1 MASITLAAML
11 ALPAL
16 ADQKP
21 HRIVSLNQCTDE
33 LALRLAEPENIA
45 SLTWL
50 SRDPGNANLAA
61 LARKFPVNRGT
72 AEEAMAFSP
81 DLVVVGAFTPIET
94 RAMLKDIS
102 APVAEF
108 DPPETLAAVR
118 QQIVAFATRIG
129 EPARG
134 RALVSEMDR
143 ELDAVSVGPKLPRL
157 HTIILRP
164 NGFTIGPG
172 SLVDELLAH
181 AGLDNMAARLDIGS
195 YEQIPLERLALLH
208 ADVLIANSEVT
219 GAPSLATDGL
229 SQPLIKALAR
239 KMKVVSLPAR
249 LWTCPGP
256 GLVDAVRR
264 LVEATRGARVAEP

>member
-1 MASITLAAML
+1 ML
-11 ALPAL
+11 AFPAL

-33 LALRLAEPENIA
+33 LALRLADPENIA

-61 LARKFPVNRGT
+61 LARRFPVNHGT
-72 AEEAMAFSP
+72 AEEAMGYRP
-81 DLVVVGAFTPIET
+81 DLVVVGAFTPVET
-94 RAMLKDIS
+94 RAMLREIS

-134 RALVSEMDR
+134 RALVSQMDR
-143 ELDAVSVGPKLPRL
+143 ELDAVSVDPKLPRL
-157 HTIILRP
+157 EAIILRP

-181 AGLDNMAARLDIGS
+181 AGLDNMAARLDIGP

-208 ADVLIANSEVT
+208 ADVLIANSEVV

-229 SQPLIKALAR
+229 SHPLIAALAR
-239 KMKVVSLPAR
+239 KMKVAALPAR

-256 GLVDAVRR
+256 GLVDAVRQ
-264 LVEATRGARVAEP
+264 LVEATRGVRVAEP